1 MKRRIIN
8 NLVALIPEWVVQERG
23 LNDKGRKVGNG
34 YILNQKELS
43 SIDGD
48 FFEHKVAL
56 LGGVTLSPTN
66 AKRLIDGTLQPIVFT
81 KPIINEELKEEEEE
95 V

>member
-48 FFEHKVAL
+48 SL
-56 LGGVTLSPTN
+56 N
-66 AKRLIDGTLQPIVFT
+66 IR
-81 KPIINEELKEEEEE
+81 
-95 V
+95 